1 MPYLARFVVACAVLG
16 VVTVAARATG
26 IDLAAAALLLLV
38 AVVVLSLLG
47 LPVALVSAALGFV
60 ALNWYFTPPKGTFR
74 IADGDDLAALIVFV
88 GAASVVGTVVH
99 LLDRARRQAERRE
112 AEARL
117 RIDLANRLSA
127 RASIDEALPAI
138 ATSLRELFDLTSC
151 RLVLHDGEGDGEG
164 LGERDVRS
172 GDAFTGA
179 PELRVAN
186 GPLTLE
192 AHPRRPL
199 DTADRELLEA
209 LVAGVA
215 TALERLRFETE
226 AREARVAAEVGATR
240 AAFLSGVSHNLR
252 TPLAAV
258 KAAAATLLAPDAHLE
273 PSEHDELL
281 HMIRDE
287 SERLERLV
295 RNTLALSRIKG
306 GVFDIAPA
314 VTDAG
319 ELVGVAL
326 RRVAPLATQHRLRAD
341 VPDDLPPVRVDEAV
355 LENVLLNLL
364 ENALRFAPAGTEIV
378 VAAAVAAHGALEV
391 RVVDHG
397 PGVPAEERARIFEE
411 FVQGARRDGEGSGLG
426 LAIVQSLVH
435 AHGGSVWVEDT
446 PGGGATF
453 VCTVPQED
461 R

>member
-1 MPYLARFVVACAVLG
+1 MPYPARFVVACAVLG

-151 RLVLHDGEGDGEG
+151 RLVLHDGEG

-172 GDAFTGA
+172 GDAVTGA
-179 PELRVAN
+179 SELRVAN

-192 AHPRRPL
+192 AQPRRPL

-281 HMIRDE
+281 QMIRDE

-326 RRVAPLATQHRLRAD
+326 RRVAPLATQHHLRAE

-364 ENALRFAPAGTEIV
+364 ENALRFAPAETEIV
-378 VAAAVAAHGALEV
+378 VAAAIGAQGALEV

-397 PGVPAEERARIFEE
+397 PGVPVEERARIFEE

-453 VCTVPQED
+453 VCTFPQED